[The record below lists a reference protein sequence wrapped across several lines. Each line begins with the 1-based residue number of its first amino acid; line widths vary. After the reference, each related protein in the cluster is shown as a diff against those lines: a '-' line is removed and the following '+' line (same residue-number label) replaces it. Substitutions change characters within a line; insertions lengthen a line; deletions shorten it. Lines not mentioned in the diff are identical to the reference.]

1 MQTAESRANFRH
13 LYADVSWF
21 GLLAGS
27 TMSFLAVFA
36 ARQGATGFEVS
47 LLTAGPAVVNLL
59 FSLQAG
65 HWLEGR
71 PLVRVTYLSS
81 VITRLGFVA
90 LIPLPWF
97 LAARGQVW
105 ASIWITLVMS
115 IPATLLAIAFNALFA
130 DAVPPDWRSQVVNRR
145 NALLALSTIL
155 SSLLCG
161 VLLDNIQFPLNY
173 QIIFGLGAVGALMSS
188 YHLARLRMPSEPP
201 VRIGRLLQ
209 DLARPGLLHF
219 PDGIR
224 WPVGLR
230 FLTRSG
236 GKPLLRL
243 DILRGSFG
251 SSMAAYFFF
260 YACQYAGIPIFP
272 IYYVRMLNLTD
283 GEISLGTAAFYL
295 TVLLASI
302 GMSQMSRRWSHRQT
316 LISGALMFGIYPLL
330 LALAH
335 GVTLYLAASLLGG
348 IAWAITFA
356 GLVNRL
362 MERVPADQR
371 PVYMAFHNLA
381 LNLGILGGSLAGP
394 LLAGWTGLRPAMLGV
409 ASLRLLAGILLAIWA

>member
-1 MQTAESRANFRH
+1 MLTAELRANFRH

-36 ARQGATGFEVS
+36 ARQGATGFQVS

-65 HWLEGR
+65 HWLEGQ
-71 PLVRVTYLSS
+71 PLVRITYLSS
-81 VITRLGFVA
+81 VITRMGYVA

-97 LAARGQVW
+97 LAAEGQVW
-105 ASIWITLVMS
+105 TSIWITLVMS
-115 IPATLLAIAFNALFA
+115 VPATLLAIAFNALFA
-130 DAVPPDWRSQVVNRR
+130 DAVPPDWRGQVVGRR

-161 VLLDNIQFPLNY
+161 VLLDSIVFPLNY
-173 QIIFGLGAVGALMSS
+173 QIVFGLGAVGALMSS
-188 YHLARLRMPSEPP
+188 YHLSRLHMPPEPP

-209 DLARPGLLHF
+209 DLARPGLPHF

-236 GKPLLRL
+236 GKPLLKVEL
-243 DILRGSFG
+243 LRGSFG
-251 SSMAAYFFF
+251 SFMAAYFFF

-272 IYYVRMLNLTD
+272 IYYVHMLNLTD

-302 GMSQMSRRWSHRQT
+302 WMGQMSRRWSHRRT
-316 LISGALMFGIYPLL
+316 LISGALVFGIYPLL

-335 GVTLYLAASLLGG
+335 DVTLYLAASLLGG
-348 IAWAITFA
+348 IAWAIVYA

-394 LLAGWTGLRPAMLGV
+394 LLVGWTGLRPAMLGV
-409 ASLRLLAGILLAIWA
+409 AGLRVLAGILLAIWA